1 MLKDQTSAAEVQ
13 TALDTIPV
21 LICTARPDG
30 AAESVNK
37 CWRDYTGL
45 TLNEAKDHG
54 WVSAVHP
61 EDLEGF
67 VEKWRTIIAT
77 GESGKAEA
85 RLRRFDGGYR
95 GFLVRAVPHRDGSG
109 SITRWLVRWYATN
122 TVEDISQ
129 TGAQIRQVED
139 ELRAILNNA
148 PVLAWST
155 FPDGWTDF
163 LNERWLST
171 FNISWEE
178 ALGFGWAK
186 LIHPDDAANMLEQ
199 WQTSVLNGSSFAT
212 EARFRRFDGKYRWF
226 LNRADPLRD
235 KTGKVIKWY
244 GTNFDIEEL
253 KQTETRLRRSEAY
266 LTEAQRLSLTGSFG
280 WIPSTGEI
288 HWSEE
293 SFRIFQYDP
302 SVKPTVKLALQRVHP
317 DDRAFV
323 HEAIDEASRGE
334 TNFDLTHRLLM
345 PDGSVKYVHVR
356 SRAVRDAD
364 GNLEVVGAITDI
376 TATKKAEEA
385 LRENERRLHA
395 AQAELSHIG
404 RVATLGELTA
414 SITHEVNQPLGAI
427 AANAAAAQRWLTRST
442 PDIEEAR
449 TAIERIAHEAHRAA
463 VVISRMRELYKKAD
477 PKKVRLDINDIISDA
492 MLLVR
497 REAASSQVSLELELA
512 TGLPAVFGDRVQ
524 LQQVIINLSM
534 NGIQAMANIADRPRE
549 LLIRSKQDEADQ
561 VVVAVQDL
569 GSGID
574 PEIADK
580 LFSPFLTTKPNGMGM
595 GLSICR
601 SIIEAHGG
609 RVWASRNSGPG
620 TTFNFTLE
628 ACPPLPA
635 R

>member
-67 VEKWRTIIAT
+67 AEKWRTIIAS
-77 GESGKAEA
+77 GESGNAEA

-122 TVEDISQ
+122 TVEDISE

-163 LNERWLST
+163 LNERWLSI

-186 LIHPDDAANMLEQ
+186 LIHPDDTANMLKQ
-199 WQTSVLNGSSFAT
+199 WQTSVLNGVPFAT
-212 EARFRRFDGKYRWF
+212 EARFRCFDGKYRWF

-317 DDRAFV
+317 DDHAFV
-323 HEAIDEASRGE
+323 REAIDEASRGE

-376 TATKKAEEA
+376 TAAKQAEEA
-385 LRENERRLHA
+385 LRDNERRLLA
-395 AQAELSHIG
+395 AQAELSHIN

-414 SITHEVNQPLGAI
+414 SITHEVSQPLGAI
-427 AANAAAAQRWLTRST
+427 AANAAAARRWFVR
-442 PDIEEAR
+442 DVEEAR
-449 TAIERIAHEAHRAA
+449 SAIERIEHEAFRAA
-463 VVISRMRELYKKAD
+463 AIISRMRELYKKAD
-477 PKKVRLDINDIISDA
+477 LKKTRLDINDVINDA

-497 REAASSQVSLELELA
+497 QEIISSHVSLELELA
-512 TGLPAVFGDRVQ
+512 SGLPTVLGDRVQ
-524 LQQVIINLSM
+524 LQQVIINLVV
-534 NGIQAMANIADRPRE
+534 NGIQAMAHTVDTPRE
-549 LLIRSKQDEADQ
+549 LVIRSKRDGIDE

-574 PEIADK
+574 PEIEDK

-609 RVWASRNSGPG
+609 RVWASHNSGPG
-620 TTFNFTLE
+620 TTFHFKLPRPLDSPTL
-628 ACPPLPA
+628 
-635 R
+635 

>member
-30 AAESVNK
+30 TAESVNK
-37 CWRDYTGL
+37 CWREYTGL
-45 TLNEAKDHG
+45 ALDEAKDHG
-54 WVSAVHP
+54 WISAVHP
-61 EDLEGF
+61 EDLESF
-67 VEKWRTIIAT
+67 AEKWRTTIAS
-77 GESGKAEA
+77 GEPGDAEV
-85 RLRRFDGGYR
+85 RLRRFDGDYR

-109 SITRWLVRWYATN
+109 SITRWIVRWYATN
-122 TVEDISQ
+122 SVEDIPHA
-129 TGAQIRQVED
+129 GAQNRQVED
-139 ELRAILNNA
+139 ELRAVLNNA

-186 LIHPDDAANMLEQ
+186 LIHPDDTANMLKQ
-199 WQTSVLNGSSFAT
+199 WQTSVLNGVPFAT
-212 EARFRRFDGKYRWF
+212 EARFRCFDGKYRWF

-244 GTNFDIEEL
+244 GTNVDIEDL
-253 KQTETRLRRSEAY
+253 KRTETRLRRSEAY

-288 HWSEE
+288 QWSDE
-293 SFRIFQYDP
+293 SFRIFQIDP
-302 SVKPTVKLALQRVHP
+302 SIKPTIELALQRVHP
-317 DDRAFV
+317 DDRALV
-323 HEAIDEASRGE
+323 NQAIDEASHGG
-334 TNFDLTHRLLM
+334 TDFDLVHRLLM
-345 PDGSVKYVHVR
+345 PNGSVKYVHVR
-356 SRAVRDAD
+356 SRAIRDAD

-376 TATKKAEEA
+376 TATKQAEEA
-385 LRENERRLHA
+385 LRDNEQRLLA
-395 AQAELSHIG
+395 AQAELSHIN

-414 SITHEVNQPLGAI
+414 SITHEVSQPLGAI
-427 AANAAAAQRWLTRST
+427 AANAAAALRWLVR
-442 PDIEEAR
+442 DIEEAR
-449 TAIERIAHEAHRAA
+449 SAIEGIEREAVRAA
-463 VVISRMRELYKKAD
+463 AVIGRMRELYKKAD
-477 PKKVRLDINDIISDA
+477 LKKTRLDINDVINEA

-497 REAASSQVSLELELA
+497 QEVIRSHVSLELELA
-512 TGLPAVFGDRVQ
+512 SGLPAVHGDRVQ
-524 LQQVIINLSM
+524 LQQVIINLVV
-534 NGIQAMANIADRPRE
+534 NGVQAMANTTHTPRE
-549 LLIRSKQDEADQ
+549 LLIRSKRDGTDQ
-561 VVVAVQDL
+561 VIVAVQDL

-574 PEIADK
+574 PEIEDK

-620 TTFNFTLE
+620 TTFHFTL
-628 ACPPLPA
+628 
-635 R
+635 RG

>member
-1 MLKDQTSAAEVQ
+1 MLKDQTSSAEVQ

-67 VEKWRTIIAT
+67 AEKWRTIIAS
-77 GESGKAEA
+77 GESGNAEA

-122 TVEDISQ
+122 TVEDISE

-163 LNERWLST
+163 LNERWLSI

-186 LIHPDDAANMLEQ
+186 LIHPDDTANMLKQ
-199 WQTSVLNGSSFAT
+199 WQTSVLNGVPFAT
-212 EARFRRFDGKYRWF
+212 EARFRCFDGKYRWF

-244 GTNFDIEEL
+244 GTNFDIEGL

-317 DDRAFV
+317 DDHAFV
-323 HEAIDEASRGE
+323 REAIDEASRGE

-376 TATKKAEEA
+376 TAAKQAEEA
-385 LRENERRLHA
+385 LRDNERRLLA
-395 AQAELSHIG
+395 AQAELSHIN

-414 SITHEVNQPLGAI
+414 SITHEVSQPLGAI
-427 AANAAAAQRWLTRST
+427 AANAAAARRWFVR
-442 PDIEEAR
+442 DVEEAR
-449 TAIERIAHEAHRAA
+449 SAIERIEHEAFRAA
-463 VVISRMRELYKKAD
+463 AIISRMRELYKKAD
-477 PKKVRLDINDIISDA
+477 LKKTRLDINDVINDA

-497 REAASSQVSLELELA
+497 QEIISSHVSLELELA
-512 TGLPAVFGDRVQ
+512 SGLPTVLGDRVQ
-524 LQQVIINLSM
+524 LQQVIINLVV
-534 NGIQAMANIADRPRE
+534 NGIQAMAHTVDTPRE
-549 LLIRSKQDEADQ
+549 LVIRSKRDGIDE

-574 PEIADK
+574 PEIEDK

-609 RVWASRNSGPG
+609 RVWASHNSGPG
-620 TTFNFTLE
+620 TTFHFKLPRPLDSPTL
-628 ACPPLPA
+628 
-635 R
+635 

>member
-67 VEKWRTIIAT
+67 AEKWRTIIAS
-77 GESGKAEA
+77 GESGNAEA

-122 TVEDISQ
+122 TVEDISE

-163 LNERWLST
+163 LNERWLSI

-186 LIHPDDAANMLEQ
+186 LIHPDDTANMLKQ
-199 WQTSVLNGSSFAT
+199 WQTSVLNGVPFAT
-212 EARFRRFDGKYRWF
+212 EARFRCFDGKYRWF

-293 SFRIFQYDP
+293 SFRILQYDP

-317 DDRAFV
+317 DDHAFV
-323 HEAIDEASRGE
+323 REAIDEASRGE

-376 TATKKAEEA
+376 TAAKQAEEA
-385 LRENERRLHA
+385 LRDNERRLLA
-395 AQAELSHIG
+395 AQAELSHIN

-414 SITHEVNQPLGAI
+414 SITHEVSQPLGAI
-427 AANAAAAQRWLTRST
+427 AANAAAARRWFVR
-442 PDIEEAR
+442 DVEEAR
-449 TAIERIAHEAHRAA
+449 SAIERIEHEAFRAA
-463 VVISRMRELYKKAD
+463 AIISRMRELYKKAD
-477 PKKVRLDINDIISDA
+477 LKKTRLDINDVINDA

-497 REAASSQVSLELELA
+497 QEIISSHVSLELELA
-512 TGLPAVFGDRVQ
+512 SGLPTVLGDRVQ
-524 LQQVIINLSM
+524 LQQVIINLVV
-534 NGIQAMANIADRPRE
+534 NGIQAMAHTVDTPRE
-549 LLIRSKQDEADQ
+549 LVIRSKRDGIDE

-574 PEIADK
+574 PEIEDK

-609 RVWASRNSGPG
+609 RVWASHNSGPG
-620 TTFNFTLE
+620 TTFHFKLPRPLDSPTL
-628 ACPPLPA
+628 
-635 R
+635 

>member
-1 MLKDQTSAAEVQ
+1 MLK
-13 TALDTIPV
+13 
-21 LICTARPDG
+21 
-30 AAESVNK
+30 
-37 CWRDYTGL
+37 
-45 TLNEAKDHG
+45 
-54 WVSAVHP
+54 
-61 EDLEGF
+61 
-67 VEKWRTIIAT
+67 
-77 GESGKAEA
+77 
-85 RLRRFDGGYR
+85 
-95 GFLVRAVPHRDGSG
+95 
-109 SITRWLVRWYATN
+109 
-122 TVEDISQ
+122 
-129 TGAQIRQVED
+129 
-139 ELRAILNNA
+139 
-148 PVLAWST
+148 
-155 FPDGWTDF
+155 
-163 LNERWLST
+163 
-171 FNISWEE
+171 
-178 ALGFGWAK
+178 
-186 LIHPDDAANMLEQ
+186 Q
-199 WQTSVLNGSSFAT
+199 WQTSVLNGVPFAT
-212 EARFRRFDGKYRWF
+212 EARFRCFDGKYRWF

-317 DDRAFV
+317 DDHAFV
-323 HEAIDEASRGE
+323 REAIDEASRGE

-376 TATKKAEEA
+376 TAAKQAEEA
-385 LRENERRLHA
+385 LRDNERRLLA
-395 AQAELSHIG
+395 AQAELSHIN

-414 SITHEVNQPLGAI
+414 SITHEVSQPLGAI
-427 AANAAAAQRWLTRST
+427 AANAAAARRWFVR
-442 PDIEEAR
+442 DVEEAR
-449 TAIERIAHEAHRAA
+449 SAIERIEHEAFRAA
-463 VVISRMRELYKKAD
+463 AIISRMRELYKKAD
-477 PKKVRLDINDIISDA
+477 LKKTRLDINDVINDA

-497 REAASSQVSLELELA
+497 QEIISSHVSLELELA
-512 TGLPAVFGDRVQ
+512 SGLPTVLGDRVQ
-524 LQQVIINLSM
+524 LQQVIINLVV
-534 NGIQAMANIADRPRE
+534 NGIQAMAHTVDTPRE
-549 LLIRSKQDEADQ
+549 LVIRSKRDGIDE

-574 PEIADK
+574 PEIEDK

-609 RVWASRNSGPG
+609 RVWASHNSGPG
-620 TTFNFTLE
+620 TTFHFKLPRPLDSPTL
-628 ACPPLPA
+628 
-635 R
+635 

>member
-1 MLKDQTSAAEVQ
+1 MLKDQTSAGEVQ

-30 AAESVNK
+30 TAESVNK
-37 CWRDYTGL
+37 CWREYTGL
-45 TLNEAKDHG
+45 ALDEAKDHG

-61 EDLEGF
+61 EDLQSF
-67 VEKWRTIIAT
+67 AEKWRTIIASGET
-77 GESGKAEA
+77 GDAEL
-85 RLRRFDGGYR
+85 RLRRFDGDYR
-95 GFLVRAVPHRDGSG
+95 RFKVRAVPHRDGSG
-109 SITRWLVRWYATN
+109 SITRWLVRWYDTN
-122 TVEDISQ
+122 SVEDVPEA
-129 TGAQIRQVED
+129 GAEIRQVED

-178 ALGFGWAK
+178 ALGFGWAR
-186 LIHPDDAANMLEQ
+186 LIHPDDTANMLKQ
-199 WQTSVLNGSSFAT
+199 WQASVVKGVPFAT
-212 EARFRRFDGKYRWF
+212 EARFRCFDGKYRWF

-253 KQTETRLRRSEAY
+253 KLTETRLRRSEAY

-293 SFRIFQYDP
+293 SFRIFQYDS

-317 DDRAFV
+317 DDHASVRQ
-323 HEAIDEASRGE
+323 AIDEASRGE

-376 TATKKAEEA
+376 TAAKKAEEA
-385 LRENERRLHA
+385 LRDNERRLLA
-395 AQAELSHIG
+395 AQAELSHIN

-414 SITHEVNQPLGAI
+414 SITHEVSQPLGAI
-427 AANAAAAQRWLTRST
+427 AANAAAARRWFVR
-442 PDIEEAR
+442 DIEEAR
-449 TAIERIAHEAHRAA
+449 SAIERIEHEAVRAA
-463 VVISRMRELYKKAD
+463 AVITRMRELYKKAD
-477 PKKVRLDINDIISDA
+477 LKKTRLDINDVINDA

-497 REAASSQVSLELELA
+497 QEVISSHVSLELELA
-512 TGLPAVFGDRVQ
+512 SGLPTVLGDRVQ
-524 LQQVIINLSM
+524 LQQVIINLVV
-534 NGIQAMANIADRPRE
+534 NGIQAMTHTDTPRE
-549 LLIRSKQDEADQ
+549 LLIRSKRDRIDE

-574 PEIADK
+574 PEIEDK

-620 TTFNFTLE
+620 TTFHFTL
-628 ACPPLPA
+628 
-635 R
+635 RG

>member
-1 MLKDQTSAAEVQ
+1 
-13 TALDTIPV
+13 
-21 LICTARPDG
+21 
-30 AAESVNK
+30 
-37 CWRDYTGL
+37 
-45 TLNEAKDHG
+45 
-54 WVSAVHP
+54 
-61 EDLEGF
+61 
-67 VEKWRTIIAT
+67 
-77 GESGKAEA
+77 
-85 RLRRFDGGYR
+85 
-95 GFLVRAVPHRDGSG
+95 
-109 SITRWLVRWYATN
+109 
-122 TVEDISQ
+122 
-129 TGAQIRQVED
+129 
-139 ELRAILNNA
+139 
-148 PVLAWST
+148 
-155 FPDGWTDF
+155 
-163 LNERWLST
+163 
-171 FNISWEE
+171 
-178 ALGFGWAK
+178 
-186 LIHPDDAANMLEQ
+186 MLEQ
-199 WQTSVLNGSSFAT
+199 WQTSVLNGSPFAT
-212 EARFRRFDGKYRWF
+212 EARFRCFDGKYRWF

-235 KTGKVIKWY
+235 KSGKVIKWY

-253 KQTETRLRRSEAY
+253 KPTETRLRRSEAY

-317 DDRAFV
+317 DDHAFV
-323 HEAIDEASRGE
+323 REAIDEASRGE

-442 PDIEEAR
+442 PDIEEAGS
-449 TAIERIAHEAHRAA
+449 AIERIAHEAHRAA
-463 VVISRMRELYKKAD
+463 AVISRMRELYKKAD
-477 PKKVRLDINDIISDA
+477 PKKVRLDINDVISDA

-512 TGLPAVFGDRVQ
+512 SGLPAVLGDRVQ

-628 ACPPLPA
+628 ASPPLPA

>member
-1 MLKDQTSAAEVQ
+1 MLKDQTSASELQ

-30 AAESVNK
+30 EPESVNK
-37 CWRDYTGL
+37 CWREYTGL
-45 TLNEAKDHG
+45 ALDETKDHG

-61 EDLEGF
+61 EDLERF
-67 VEKWRTIIAT
+67 VEKWRTIIA
-77 GESGKAEA
+77 SGKPGDAEV
-85 RLRRFDGGYR
+85 RLRRFDGDYHR
-95 GFLVRAVPHRDGSG
+95 FFVRAVPHRDGSRR
-109 SITRWLVRWYATN
+109 ITRWLIRWYPTN
-122 TVEDISQ
+122 AVEDISKA
-129 TGAQIRQVED
+129 GAQIRHVED

-178 ALGFGWAK
+178 ALGFGWAR
-186 LIHPDDAANMLEQ
+186 LIHPDDTANMLKQ
-199 WQTSVLNGSSFAT
+199 WQTSVLNGVPFAT
-212 EARFRRFDGKYRWF
+212 EARFRCFDGKYRWF

-244 GTNFDIEEL
+244 GTNFDIEDL

-302 SVKPTVKLALQRVHP
+302 SVKPTVKLALRRVHP
-317 DDRAFV
+317 DDHAFV
-323 HEAIDEASRGE
+323 REAIDEASRGE

-345 PDGSVKYVHVR
+345 PDGSIKYVHVR
-356 SRAVRDAD
+356 SRAVRDAE
-364 GNLEVVGAITDI
+364 GNFEVVGAITDI

-385 LRENERRLHA
+385 LHENERRLHE

-414 SITHEVNQPLGAI
+414 SITHEVNQPLSAI
-427 AANAAAAQRWLTRST
+427 AANAAAAQRWITRST

-449 TAIERIAHEAHRAA
+449 STIERIAREAHRAA
-463 VVISRMRELYKKAD
+463 AVISRMRELYKKAD
-477 PKKVRLDINDIISDA
+477 PKKVCLDINDVINDA
-492 MLLVR
+492 MLLLR
-497 REAASSQVSLELELA
+497 REATSSQVSLELELA
-512 TGLPAVFGDRVQ
+512 SGLPAVLGDRVQ

-609 RVWASRNSGPG
+609 RVWAARNSGPG

-628 ACPPLPA
+628 TCVPLPV

>member
-1 MLKDQTSAAEVQ
+1 MLK
-13 TALDTIPV
+13 
-21 LICTARPDG
+21 
-30 AAESVNK
+30 
-37 CWRDYTGL
+37 
-45 TLNEAKDHG
+45 
-54 WVSAVHP
+54 
-61 EDLEGF
+61 
-67 VEKWRTIIAT
+67 
-77 GESGKAEA
+77 
-85 RLRRFDGGYR
+85 
-95 GFLVRAVPHRDGSG
+95 
-109 SITRWLVRWYATN
+109 
-122 TVEDISQ
+122 
-129 TGAQIRQVED
+129 
-139 ELRAILNNA
+139 
-148 PVLAWST
+148 
-155 FPDGWTDF
+155 
-163 LNERWLST
+163 
-171 FNISWEE
+171 
-178 ALGFGWAK
+178 
-186 LIHPDDAANMLEQ
+186 Q
-199 WQTSVLNGSSFAT
+199 WQTSVLNGVPFAT
-212 EARFRRFDGKYRWF
+212 EARFRCFDGKYRWF

-317 DDRAFV
+317 DDHAFV
-323 HEAIDEASRGE
+323 REAIDEASRGE

-376 TATKKAEEA
+376 TAAKQAEEA
-385 LRENERRLHA
+385 LRDNERRLLA
-395 AQAELSHIG
+395 AQAELSHIN

-414 SITHEVNQPLGAI
+414 SITHEVSQPLGAI
-427 AANAAAAQRWLTRST
+427 AGNAAAARRWFVR
-442 PDIEEAR
+442 DVEEAR
-449 TAIERIAHEAHRAA
+449 SAIERIEHEAFRAA
-463 VVISRMRELYKKAD
+463 AIISRMRELYKKAD
-477 PKKVRLDINDIISDA
+477 LKKTRLDINDVINDA

-497 REAASSQVSLELELA
+497 QEIISSHVSLELELA
-512 TGLPAVFGDRVQ
+512 SGLPTVLGDRVQ
-524 LQQVIINLSM
+524 LQQVIINLVV
-534 NGIQAMANIADRPRE
+534 NGIQAMAHTVDTPRE
-549 LLIRSKQDEADQ
+549 LVIRSKRDGIDE

-574 PEIADK
+574 PEIEDK

-609 RVWASRNSGPG
+609 RVWASHNSGPG
-620 TTFNFTLE
+620 TTFHFKLPRPLDSPTL
-628 ACPPLPA
+628 
-635 R
+635 